1 MPLFRELKRRNVIRT
16 ATLYVVASWLILQVA
31 DILFDAFELP
41 AWSMRLLIV
50 VLLIGLVLTVFLS
63 WIFELTPGGLRRDDD
78 HGGTRSRPSP
88 GKPVNAAIAVLL
100 ILGAGLLVVDR
111 LVLNPAGPAERA
123 PRVAGQVPERS
134 VAVLPFANIS
144 DEPDSDYFSAGLA
157 EEILNTLAGIPGLL
171 VSSRTSSF
179 TFEGQGG
186 DARGIGDRLGVAH
199 VLEGSVRKAGDNLRI
214 SVQLIDARTGFE
226 SWSATFDRTMGDVFA
241 VQREI
246 ATETAAA
253 LSDSLIGVPA
263 SVRETDPEAFA
274 AYLRAL
280 YFFRQSSPDSLDKA
294 VRQLRGALEIDPE
307 YAPAWNLLGSIYA
320 SQALT
325 GELPFDEGH
334 EMAMVATQRALDLD
348 PDYAFANSARGWLAM
363 TYEGDYPAAADHF
376 RRALRLAPGNGVI
389 IGNAA
394 VLARSLGQVE
404 RAIAMTED
412 SIRRDPVRGSGYIN
426 LADQLSRAGR
436 NTDAVTAAQTALE
449 LTPDSITARI
459 NLALA
464 YVLAEQPERALEA
477 VADLDHPFFRLYVH
491 ALVYRNLGETTRATA
506 ALQMMIDDYGDSRAF
521 YVAQVYA
528 WRNDVDAAFDWLAR
542 AVDEE
547 QPTLGI
553 RTEPMLQTLHADPRW
568 QPLLARVGLSD
579 EQVAAIDF

>member
-78 HGGTRSRPSP
+78 HAGARSRPSP
-88 GKPVNAAIAVLL
+88 GKAVNAAIAVLL

-123 PRVAGQVPERS
+123 PQVAGQVPERS

-199 VLEGSVRKAGDNLRI
+199 VLEGSVRKAGENLRI

-449 LTPDSITARI
+449 LTPDNITARI

-528 WRNDVDAAFDWLAR
+528 WRNEVDAAFDWLAR